1 MLCGAPVAVSSRRNR
16 GRCLAAAHPSV
27 PAVHPPPPPAAS
39 LESMWLPAAPQL
51 NQPPRTWS
59 PAALAYLGDSVWE
72 VRWRGWRPLSPLTRP
87 FQLYARRHY
96 FAPARQHATYV
107 SQVSQLTR
115 AEGQAKA
122 LSSLLPLLQ
131 PEELAVVKWGRNAQ
145 IGKVPDR
152 LRCVPLESATGAPPP
167 LLVAAH
173 MGVAGAAAGCTERL
187 LRWKFSS
194 GTYM

>member
-1 MLCGAPVAVSSRRNR
+1 VL
-16 GRCLAAAHPSV
+16 LAA
-27 PAVHPPPPPAAS
+27 
-39 LESMWLPAAPQL
+39 
-51 NQPPRTWS
+51 
-59 PAALAYLGDSVWE
+59 
-72 VRWRGWRPLSPLTRP
+72 LSPLTRP

-152 LRCVPLESATGAPPP
+152 LRCVLLESATGAPPP
-167 LLVAAH
+167 VLAAAH
-173 MGVAGAAAGCTERL
+173 TGSCRGSGGVYREATALEVLVGYLYVSKSARLDEVMGALGWSTMQAVG
-187 LRWKFSS
+187 
-194 GTYM
+194 